1 MELVNIREL
10 YRNQEEYLDKT
21 VTIGG
26 WVRSIRSS
34 KNLGLLFKM
43 TELFLS
49 HYRLYMQMA

>member
-26 WVRSIRSS
+26 WVRSIP
-34 KNLGLLFKM
+34 KL
-43 TELFLS
+43 
-49 HYRLYMQMA
+49 

>member
-34 KNLGLLFKM
+34 KNLGLL
-43 TELFLS
+43 L
-49 HYRLYMQMA
+49 